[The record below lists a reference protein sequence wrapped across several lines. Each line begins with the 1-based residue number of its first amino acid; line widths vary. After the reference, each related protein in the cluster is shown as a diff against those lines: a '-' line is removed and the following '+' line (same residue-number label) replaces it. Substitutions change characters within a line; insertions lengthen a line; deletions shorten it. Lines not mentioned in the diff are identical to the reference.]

1 MRKSSLFIGLL
12 LSVVSLQG
20 FALEVGGSQGGG
32 FSSMLIMMV
41 VFVAIFYFMM
51 IRPQM
56 QRSKEHKNLLSNLT
70 KGDEVI
76 TSGGMIGKI
85 KKVGDNFIELTV
97 SENVDVKVQKQAVT
111 SALPKGTAKLAN

>member
-1 MRKSSLFIGLL
+1 MRKSSLLIGLL

-20 FALEVGGSQGGG
+20 FALEIGGSQGGG